1 MTRRESRATPEPAG
15 ERAAARS
22 GCRAPQIVGAS
33 PPMRDVFEMVARVA
47 ATRSTVLIQ
56 GETGTGK
63 ELIARAI
70 HAASPRAG
78 RPFVPVDCSALA
90 EGVLESELFGHVK
103 GAFTGAMLD
112 KRGLFE
118 TAHAGTCFL
127 DEVGEITPCVQAKLL
142 RVLQEHEIKRVGGT
156 DSFGVDVRVIAAT
169 NRDLSS
175 LIAGGRFREDLF
187 YRLSVV
193 TLQVPPLRDRRED
206 IPLLAAHFLGKYAA
220 ASARPVG
227 AIAPEAMA
235 RLIAYDWPGNIR
247 ELEHAVERAVALTT
261 SPVVRPE
268 DLPPTCVETALA
280 PGAPGSP
287 LSLRGAVTRHVR
299 RVLREARWN
308 KKLAAQLLGI
318 HRRTLYRLTKRYGIS
333 LSEREPE
340 GRVRGA
346 PSEEVR

>member
-1 MTRRESRATPEPAG
+1 MKGPVLPTRGGWFRPRDERQRAPVRP
-15 ERAAARS
+15 S
-22 GCRAPQIVGAS
+22 CRAPQIVGS
-33 PPMRDVFEMVARVA
+33 SRPMRDVFEMIARVA
-47 ATRSTVLIQ
+47 TTRSTVLIQ

-70 HAASPRAG
+70 HAASPRAD
-78 RPFVPVDCSALA
+78 RPFVTVDCSALA

-103 GAFTGAMLD
+103 GAFTGAVMD

-118 TAHAGTCFL
+118 TAHDGTCFL
-127 DEVGEITPCVQAKLL
+127 DEVGEISPCVQAKLL

-193 TLQVPPLRDRRED
+193 TLQVPPLRERRED
-206 IPLLAAHFLGKYAA
+206 IPLLAAHFLGRYAA
-220 ASARPVG
+220 ASARAVSD
-227 AIAPEAMA
+227 ITPEAMA
-235 RLIAYDWPGNIR
+235 RLVAYDWPGNIR
-247 ELEHAVERAVALTT
+247 ELEHAVERAIALTT
-261 SPVVRPE
+261 SSVVRPE
-268 DLPPTCVETALA
+268 DLPPKCVETASE
-280 PGAPGSP
+280 PDTPGSA
-287 LSLRGAVTRHVR
+287 LSLRGVVTRHVR

-333 LSEREPE
+333 LSEREHD
-340 GRVRGA
+340 GR
-346 PSEEVR
+346 E